1 MVTDIDFEIA
11 TLLQYDPPHTWRG
24 GNLALIQ
31 SREPEVILAGPAECL
46 AGETLIHD
54 FLSGNDYTIQDL
66 CEKKIAPMVLTLFGI
81 KSAEVPFLKGK
92 DDLYR
97 VSLDSGHSF
106 LATKNHIV
114 LTSDGWK
121 RVSGLS
127 GEHLLGYEPIPLG
140 SNSERVQRVPLRD
153 ALNLSKSPFSH
164 YTVFSSTVSN
174 VEYVRTD
181 NYYDMT
187 VPDAGHY
194 VANGII
200 HHNTGKTYAAC
211 YKAHWNCREYPGAQG
226 ALVRK
231 VAAAIP
237 GTVLATMKR
246 IIGNFPVNY
255 FGGDKNPERIIYPN
269 GSQIWIG
276 GMDNPTKVLSG
287 ERDFIQV
294 CQAEELQINDWEVM
308 TTRSTGRGAVMPYT
322 QVFGDCN
329 PSGSKHFLRTR
340 PQIRMILSHHRD
352 NPTLYDDAGNL
363 TEQGKRSLSA
373 LEGLT
378 GVRRKRL
385 LEGIWATAEG
395 VVYDTFDTAV
405 HVKVR
410 EDSEMVAWYLAMDE
424 GYTNPAV
431 ILLIGVDTDGR
442 WHIAREWYERGQLE
456 SAVVAKAKEW
466 YLENHVRLPQLMK
479 APRV

>member
-1 MVTDIDFEIA
+1 MNPDLEIA
-11 TLLQYDPPHTWRG
+11 TLLQYDPPYTWRG
-24 GNLALIQ
+24 GNLELIRSQ
-31 SREPEVILAGPAECL
+31 EPEVVLAGPAE
-46 AGETLIHD
+46 
-54 FLSGNDYTIQDL
+54 
-66 CEKKIAPMVLTLFGI
+66 
-81 KSAEVPFLKGK
+81 
-92 DDLYR
+92 
-97 VSLDSGHSF
+97 
-106 LATKNHIV
+106 
-114 LTSDGWK
+114 
-121 RVSGLS
+121 
-127 GEHLLGYEPIPLG
+127 
-140 SNSERVQRVPLRD
+140 
-153 ALNLSKSPFSH
+153 
-164 YTVFSSTVSN
+164 
-174 VEYVRTD
+174 
-181 NYYDMT
+181 
-187 VPDAGHY
+187 
-194 VANGII
+194 
-200 HHNTGKTYAAC
+200 TGKTFAAC

-231 VAAAIP
+231 IAASIP

-329 PSGSKHFLRTR
+329 PGGSKHFLRTR
-340 PQIRMILSHHRD
+340 PQIRMILSHHKD

-363 TEQGKRSLSA
+363 TAQGQRSLSA

-395 VVYDTFDTAV
+395 VVYDTFDPV
-405 HVKVR
+405 IHVKAR
-410 EDSEMVAWYLAMDE
+410 PDEEMVSWYLAMDE

-442 WHIAREWYERGQLE
+442 WHVAREWYERGQLE

-466 YLENHVRLPQLMK
+466 CTEKLCTLVAVDEAAAGLIAALRNAGLPAHPAKGRVLTGIQHMQDRLKIQGDGRPRYTVDPACHNVINEKESYVWHITAAGISKDEPVKENDHANDAERYLDDAMPAAWGIMI
-479 APRV
+479 